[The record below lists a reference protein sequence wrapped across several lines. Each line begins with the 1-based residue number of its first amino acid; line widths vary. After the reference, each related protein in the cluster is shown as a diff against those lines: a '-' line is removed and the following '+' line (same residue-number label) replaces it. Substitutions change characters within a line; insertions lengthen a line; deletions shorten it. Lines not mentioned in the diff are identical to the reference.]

1 MMYRAKMT
9 HTIAA
14 VTPIGNTCRP
24 IDNGPHPYAI
34 GQYALKTKTGPVRY
48 ICVPND
54 TNTRTGKFG
63 INQSLGGMSA

>member
-1 MMYRAKMT
+1 MFSPEQISAINEERPY
-9 HTIAA
+9 
-14 VTPIGNTCRP
+14 TCRP

-34 GQYALKTKTGPVRY
+34 GQYTLKTKTGPVRY

-54 TNTRTGKFG
+54 TNIRTRKFG